1 MPGTLLYYVPDYQS
15 PAADHVAAPLYAL
28 AATAEVR
35 VAKGIPPTL
44 SIFDRHRSERN
55 INPSVVMPFFDRWA
69 WTPGAA

>member
-35 VAKGIPPTL
+35 LVKRSPPPL
-44 SIFDRHRSERN
+44 SILNRHRPQRN
-55 INPSVVMPFFDRWA
+55 INPLAVMPFFDRWA